1 MNIKRKQF
9 QDNLRKNINSNNK
22 VLNDDEILSDEE
34 LKIFKDRFQDYK
46 ALKSDW
52 NEIGKDFPIR

>member
-22 VLNDDEILSDEE
+22 VSNDDEILSDEE
-34 LKIFKDRFQDYK
+34 LKIFKDRLQDYK
-46 ALKSDW
+46 ALKSD
-52 NEIGKDFPIR
+52 

>member
-22 VLNDDEILSDEE
+22 VSNDDEILSDEE
-34 LKIFKDRFQDYK
+34 LKIFKDRLQDYK